1 MNQLANSLPVLAVS
15 FLLELAALAAFG
27 YWGWHSTEGPLRFI
41 LAIGLPVLL
50 AVVWG
55 VFGVTGDSRGDGTA
69 PVPVPGWVRLVIEFG
84 ILYGAGVALIVAQQP
99 ALGGIYLVILL
110 VQNIIGYGRVVWL
123 LGH

>member
-27 YWGWHSTEGPLRFI
+27 YWGWRSTEGPLRFI

-99 ALGGIYLVILL
+99 SLGAVYLVVLL
-110 VQNIIGYGRVVWL
+110 AQNVIGYERVVWL